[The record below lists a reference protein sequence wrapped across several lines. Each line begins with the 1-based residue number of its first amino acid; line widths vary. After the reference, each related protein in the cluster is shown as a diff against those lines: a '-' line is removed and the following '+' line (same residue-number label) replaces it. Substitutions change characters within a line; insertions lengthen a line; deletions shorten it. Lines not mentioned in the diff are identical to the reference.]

1 MRMNNRLFTLF
12 ATIASLLV
20 LSIPLLA
27 HHGQANYNTKES
39 VTVSGA
45 VTEFQFVNPHSLVF
59 LDVKD
64 DKGQVQ
70 RWQGELTSPNH
81 LVRAG
86 WNKVSLK
93 PGDQLTITGFRA
105 VNGANSMWITKLAV
119 NGEEMKLG
127 QGN

>member
-1 MRMNNRLFTLF
+1 MKSKTAML
-12 ATIASLLV
+12 
-20 LSIPLLA
+20 LSILAGIVLMASTLLA

-39 VTVSGA
+39 VTVSGT

-59 LDVKD
+59 LECKD
-64 DKGQVQ
+64 DKGQPEK
-70 RWQGELTSPNH
+70 WQGELTSPNH

-86 WNKVSLK
+86 WKKTSLK
-93 PGDQLTITGFRA
+93 PGDQVSMTGFRA
-105 VNGANSMWITKLAV
+105 ASGANSMWITKMSI

>member
-1 MRMNNRLFTLF
+1 MTSKIFTLF
-12 ATIASLLV
+12 AASLLL
-20 LSIPLLA
+20 LSASLLA

-39 VTVSGA
+39 VTVSGM

-59 LDVKD
+59 LESKD

-70 RWQGELTSPNH
+70 KWQGELTSPNH

-93 PGDQLTITGFRA
+93 PGDQITITGFRA
-105 VNGANSMWITKLAV
+105 VNGANSMWITKLVV

>member
-1 MRMNNRLFTLF
+1 MKKTMSVFF
-12 ATIASLLV
+12 AATAGLLMFSASLV
-20 LSIPLLA
+20 A

-39 VTVSGA
+39 VTVSGT
-45 VTEFQFVNPHSLVF
+45 VTEFQFINPHSLVF
-59 LDVKD
+59 LDSKD

-70 RWQGELTSPNH
+70 KWQGELTSPNH

-93 PGDQLTITGFRA
+93 PGDQITITGFRA

>member
-1 MRMNNRLFTLF
+1 MKNRMLSFF
-12 ATIASLLV
+12 AAMAAFV
-20 LSIPLLA
+20 LIPALMFA
-27 HHGQANYNTKES
+27 HHGQANYNTKDS
-39 VTVSGA
+39 VTVSGT

-64 DKGQVQ
+64 DQGQTQ
-70 RWQGELTSPNH
+70 KWQGELTSPNH

-86 WNKVSLK
+86 WNKTSLK
-93 PGDQLTITGFRA
+93 PGDQITLTGFRA
-105 VNGANSMWITKLAV
+105 VNGAPSMWITKLAV

>member
-1 MRMNNRLFTLF
+1 MKKRMSVFF
-12 ATIASLLV
+12 AATAGLLILSAS
-20 LSIPLLA
+20 LLA

-39 VTVSGA
+39 VTVSGT
-45 VTEFQFVNPHSLVF
+45 VTEFQFINPHSLVF
-59 LDVKD
+59 LESKD

-70 RWQGELTSPNH
+70 KWQGELTSPNH

-93 PGDQLTITGFRA
+93 PGDQLTMTGFRA

>member
-1 MRMNNRLFTLF
+1 MKSRRFGFLAALAAF
-12 ATIASLLV
+12 AV
-20 LSIPLLA
+20 IPALMFA
-27 HHGQANYNTKES
+27 HHGQANYNTKDS
-39 VTVSGA
+39 VTVSGT

-59 LDVKD
+59 LEVTD

-70 RWQGELTSPNH
+70 KWQGELTSPNH

-86 WNKVSLK
+86 WNKTSLK
-93 PGDQLTITGFRA
+93 PGDQVTLTGFRA

-119 NGEEMKLG
+119 NGEAMQLG

>member
-1 MRMNNRLFTLF
+1 MKNRTFRLLALAAIFT
-12 ATIASLLV
+12 V
-20 LSIPLLA
+20 LPALMFA
-27 HHGQANYNTKES
+27 HHGQANYNTKDS
-39 VTVSGA
+39 VTVSGM

-64 DKGQVQ
+64 DKGQTQ
-70 RWQGELTSPNH
+70 KWQGELTSPNH

-86 WNKVSLK
+86 WNKTSLK
-93 PGDQLTITGFRA
+93 PGDQITLTGFRA
-105 VNGANSMWITKLAV
+105 VNGANSLWITKLAV